1 MNTATKNRY
10 QNMRAALREQDVYLQ
25 AQKVPKDG
33 AGAVKARRGY
43 DLEVEP
49 DTQGKTM
56 YSPKSFWHALPLA
69 LFTPFA
75 LIVVFLANV
84 YYYECKDVAWSEK
97 SIWGRR
103 GDDGFFLGMVSITSL
118 TVPIPCVVDALQGVD
133 TWVVVALI
141 VAFIVLQV
149 VATFVLW
156 CKVITPLVR
165 I

>member
-33 AGAVKARRGY
+33 AGAVKPRRGY

-69 LFTPFA
+69 LLTPLA
-75 LIVVFLANV
+75 LIVVLLANV
-84 YYYECKDVAWSEK
+84 YYYERKDVAWSEK

-103 GDDGFFLGMVSITSL
+103 GDDGFFLGMVSIASL
-118 TVPIPCVVDALQGVD
+118 AVPIPCVVNVFQGVD
-133 TWVVVALI
+133 TWVVALI
-141 VAFIVLQV
+141 AAFIVLQV

-156 CKVITPLVR
+156 CKVITPLVC